1 MHIVIDTRE
10 KSPWVF
16 PEGVET
22 SVGTVRQGDY
32 ALAGDNAFSIERKSL
47 ADFRNTVV
55 RGWDRFRREM
65 IRMDLAG
72 FAQKV
77 IVVEGDFADYC
88 FKELPDGEG
97 IEEPSAGAD
106 EVFTP
111 SLAARR
117 VAELTIFHRA
127 TVLFARDEGI
137 AAALAFQILLQ
148 RQIQLTGIVKLPKDQ

>member
-16 PEGVET
+16 PEGVEI

-32 ALAGDNAFSIERKSL
+32 ALRGDNAFSIERKSL
-47 ADFRNTVV
+47 ADFRGTVV
-55 RGWDRFRREM
+55 RGWDRFRRELL
-65 IRMDLAG
+65 RMDLAG

-77 IVVEGDFADYC
+77 IIVEGDFADYC

-117 VAELTIFHRA
+117 VAELTIFHRVA
-127 TVLFARDEGI
+127 VLFARDEGI

-148 RQIQLTGIVKLPKDQ
+148 RQNQLTGIVKLPKDQ